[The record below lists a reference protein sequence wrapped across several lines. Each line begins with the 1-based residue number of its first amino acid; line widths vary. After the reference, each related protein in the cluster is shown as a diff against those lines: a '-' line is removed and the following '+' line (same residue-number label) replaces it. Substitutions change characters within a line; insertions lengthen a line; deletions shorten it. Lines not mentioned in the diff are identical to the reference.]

1 MKQMILFFSL
11 FLLSNVSWSTCIS
24 GNCTDGYG
32 TYTWKNGNKYIGQF
46 RNGDFSGQGSHTWPD
61 GKEYI
66 GQFRNDTFNGQGT
79 LTTPSGTKY
88 EGQWKDDK
96 KNGQGTST
104 WSDGRKYVGQWKDDE
119 KNGLGTYTW
128 SDGQKYVGQF
138 KKGLRDGKGSHNRVD
153 GSKYV
158 GQFKD
163 GSPIPGL
170 GIDYLY
176 DGRQIL
182 YFKSKTDLRNVN
194 GDLILSDIS
203 DDDIATVR
211 SESANNKRHADK
223 RLARKIQAKERQD
236 NLTQRLN
243 NKKIM
248 GIQQQ
253 LINHLYLSG
262 SADGIAG
269 KATHNALRAF
279 YKDADLKSPA
289 LDAFD
294 IISDDLRLN
303 LIESKGGC
311 IADSKM
317 SSFTAC
323 FNLN

>member
-1 MKQMILFFSL
+1 MKQILLLFSL
-11 FLLSNVSWSTCIS
+11 FIISNVSWSACIS
-24 GNCTDGYG
+24 GSCTNGYG
-32 TYTWKNGNKYIGQF
+32 TYPWTTGSKYIGQF
-46 RNGDFSGQGSHTWPD
+46 RNGDFSGQGSHIWPD
-61 GKEYI
+61 GKKYI

-88 EGQWKDDK
+88 MGQWKDDK
-96 KNGQGTST
+96 RNGQGTST

-119 KNGLGTYTW
+119 KDGLGTYTW

-138 KKGLRDGKGSHNRVD
+138 KKGLRDGKGSHDRDD

-163 GSPIPGL
+163 GRPIPGL

-176 DGRQIL
+176 DDRQIL
-182 YFKSKTDLRNVN
+182 YFKSRTELRTVN
-194 GDLILSDIS
+194 GELILSDIS
-203 DDDIATVR
+203 DDDIATIR
-211 SESANNKRHADK
+211 SESANKKRQADK
-223 RLARKIQAKERQD
+223 RLARQMQAEERQD

-243 NKKIM
+243 SKKIM

-253 LINHLYLSG
+253 LIDHLYLSG

-279 YKDADLKSPA
+279 YKDTDLKPPA

-303 LIESKGGC
+303 LVRSKGGC
-311 IADSKM
+311 ITNSPKSD
-317 SSFTAC
+317 FTAC
-323 FNLN
+323 FNLD